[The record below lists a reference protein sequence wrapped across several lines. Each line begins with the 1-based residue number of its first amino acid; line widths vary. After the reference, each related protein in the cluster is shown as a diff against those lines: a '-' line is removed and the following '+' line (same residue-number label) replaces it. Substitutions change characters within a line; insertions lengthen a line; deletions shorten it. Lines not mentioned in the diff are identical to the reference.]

1 MSDSTAFREKS
12 YCCYLQ
18 FLEVA
23 ERKRRWNVF
32 DDIPW
37 ERIDPHHNNS
47 LKARRLET
55 FCMEELYVPDY
66 GALGLALTR
75 SQPGLA
81 WFQMSWTS
89 EEARHG
95 LALREYLRRS
105 GMRSESEI
113 ATLETTV
120 LAAPWKLP
128 FATSRQMAC
137 YGALQESATYLAYRA
152 QKERAQ
158 DEGDHALEAIF
169 ALLSRDEAAHAGF
182 YRTLI
187 QLEMEEDRPG
197 AVADLAKVI
206 AEFKMPGDGLIPE
219 YQERLRSTGA
229 GISPRTFVE
238 HTLLPLLKLL
248 KISRVELREV
258 TRTNQL
264 AARSDPTG

>member
-1 MSDSTAFREKS
+1 MRGTNTFREKT
-12 YCCYLQ
+12 YNCYLQ

-23 ERKRRWNVF
+23 ERRRRWNVF

-37 ERIDPHHNNS
+37 EHLDPHHNSS

-66 GALGLALTR
+66 GSLGLALTR
-75 SQPGLA
+75 AQAGLA
-81 WFQMSWTS
+81 WFQMSWTA

-105 GMRSESEI
+105 EMRSEAEI

-120 LAAPWKLP
+120 SATPWKLP

-152 QKERAQ
+152 QKELAHA
-158 DEGDHALEAIF
+158 EGDQPLEAIF
-169 ALLSRDEAAHAGF
+169 SLLSRDEAAHAGF
-182 YRTLI
+182 YRAVI
-187 QLEMEEDRPG
+187 QLEIEEDRPG
-197 AVADLAKVI
+197 VVADLAKVI
-206 AEFKMPGDGLIPE
+206 AGFKMPGDGLIPD

-229 GISPRTFVE
+229 GISPRTFVA

-248 KISRVELREV
+248 KISRAELRAV
-258 TRTNQL
+258 TRG
-264 AARSDPTG
+264 S